1 MRVEPGEETWWVR
14 IRQAGGEV
22 LGAGVLLDQR
32 TVLTCAHVIPDRAEE
47 VVAEF
52 VGRPG
57 ARAVPATVVS
67 WVPADDDQRGDLAL
81 LDLASPAPPG
91 RRPVLRR
98 PSLWG
103 REVYTRGFPSLLDDG
118 LWVRARLGGRAGPG
132 GEWVQ
137 MDAEPYREIHPGF
150 SGAPVVDGRSGDVL
164 GIVVSEF
171 PGLAGL
177 AWMIPVETIVRH
189 LPALAGMV
197 ADNPSLTDQIRE
209 FFGPGRSGGAL
220 VVVTG
225 DAPVSGSLTQPAQNE
240 EDVSG
245 KSVAEVSRRVNRVLE
260 RHPERQMFVFDA
272 VDEAADPEN
281 LAREVIRPL
290 TEAGHQVITGL
301 RQEST
306 RLRGILSVP
315 SVSRR
320 LEVLDVRIA
329 EARAAARSARAEH
342 RRVARLVTP
351 VPDWPDDGPALQ
363 LRANGLRKNPTLSDL
378 EECEQQTREL
388 LRKSTETHRE
398 LKRIYDEYKSLK
410 SLLRAYHLG
419 SGVERSERDRILAER
434 YSRAHNL
441 LFTVPCDLA
450 AASEAVDHYIRAL
463 RESP

>member
-1 MRVEPGEETWWVR
+1 MR

-22 LGAGVLLDQR
+22 LGAGVLLDPR

-52 VGRPG
+52 VGQPG
-57 ARAVPATVVS
+57 ARAVPARVVS

-81 LDLASPAPPG
+81 LDLAFPVPQE

-98 PSLWG
+98 PSLWE

-137 MDAEPYREIHPGF
+137 MDAEPYREIRRGF
-150 SGAPVVDGRSGDVL
+150 SGAPVVDRRDGDVL

-171 PGLAGL
+171 PGLVGL

-197 ADNPSLTDQIRE
+197 ADTPSLTEQIRE

-245 KSVAEVSRRVNRVLE
+245 KSVAEVSRRVNRALE

-306 RLRGILSVP
+306 RLRGILSLP

-320 LEVLDVRIA
+320 LEVLDVRIT

-342 RRVARLVTP
+342 HRVARLVTP

-363 LRANGLRKNPTLSDL
+363 LRANGLRKNPTLPDL
-378 EECEQQTREL
+378 EECERQTREL
-388 LRKSTETHRE
+388 LRKSTEAHRE

-410 SLLRAYHLG
+410 SLLRAYHFG

-434 YSRAHNL
+434 YTRAHDL
-441 LFTVPCDLA
+441 LFTLPCDLA
-450 AASEAVDHYIRAL
+450 AARKAVDQYVRVL
-463 RESP
+463 KESR